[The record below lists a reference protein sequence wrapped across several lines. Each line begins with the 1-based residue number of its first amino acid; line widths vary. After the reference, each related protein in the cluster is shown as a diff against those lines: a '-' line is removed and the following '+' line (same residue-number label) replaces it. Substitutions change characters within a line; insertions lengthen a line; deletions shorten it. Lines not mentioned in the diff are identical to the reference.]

1 MIPGPTRAGR
11 LARSWLHR
19 KARRTRER
27 HALILMYHRITPS
40 SSVDPWN
47 LIVEPEN
54 FGDQIEVL
62 GRLADVVPLE
72 DLPGAMRNRKEGN
85 PVVAITFDDGYEDN
99 LEYALPVLEKNRCP
113 ATVFLATGWIGRDV
127 PFWWDRLAWIL
138 LAPDEL
144 PETLDLRI
152 GETRVTWSNP
162 ESSTP
167 REAAT
172 EDREALHRRLWVA
185 LRLQP
190 DPIQDATMEELAR
203 WAGLDA
209 GPEEAGRPMSEDEV
223 QRMVE
228 SGTARV
234 GAHAHTHRPLAEL
247 SPACQESE
255 VQRSL
260 DRCEQIVGYRPDT
273 FAYPHG
279 SFSHATIAAVMR
291 SDLALA
297 CSSEKDLAWAASPP
311 LALPRV
317 AVMNSS
323 AATFERWLRWYWLP

>member
-1 MIPGPTRAGR
+1 
-11 LARSWLHR
+11 
-19 KARRTRER
+19 
-27 HALILMYHRITPS
+27 MYHRITPS

-209 GPEEAGRPMSEDEV
+209 GPEEVGRPMSEDEV

-260 DRCEQIVGYRPDT
+260 DRCEQIVGYRPET

-279 SFSHATIAAVMR
+279 SFSDATIAAVMR

-297 CSSEKDLAWAASPP
+297 CSSEKDLAWADSPP